1 MPQRCAVPECILSDF
16 HNSFLEH
23 HLFQTTVVSKRFIWE
38 HYDGAGDDN
47 TGDVPRHLL
56 AGRVDE
62 VLPCLLGMLQT
73 TELLRTPIEGE
84 VTDFGSSGLRG
95 ASKGTRY
102 REGGALRE
110 EGRIAVVHMGHMS
123 RR

>member
-1 MPQRCAVPECILSDF
+1 MNAPQRHALVECPLSDF
-16 HNSFLEH
+16 HDSFFEH
-23 HLFQTTVVSKRFIWE
+23 HLFQTVVVAKRFIWE
-38 HYDGAGDDN
+38 HCDGAGDDN
-47 TGDVPRHLL
+47 AGDVPRHLL

-62 VLPCLLGMLQT
+62 VLPPSPGHAAN
-73 TELLRTPIEGE
+73 

-95 ASKGTRY
+95 ASKGTRC

-110 EGRIAVVHMGHMS
+110 EGRIAVVHMGHLS